1 MFTIKTIEID
11 VYDEN
16 ISQIGLLLAEAC
28 VWISKL
34 IKVMFTLCKT
44 RRIVTYKC
52 ILTATLM
59 LRLRQIWDMIWSLQK
74 LAVWFWSN
82 LIGQ

>member
-59 LRLRQIWDMIWSLQK
+59 LRLRQI
-74 LAVWFWSN
+74 
-82 LIGQ
+82 